1 MSTSLYNT
9 FGNEVKYRYNQGV
22 LTAYLENSTINFPLP
37 EASSEILAEIAVP
50 AGTPIDS
57 ATLEAVQSRLIRIG
71 FKRKNAN
78 AMASVLIA
86 VAEVQ
91 GISPMSY
98 FSMNENT
105 LQLTLDAYESV
116 NALRPKGNKIDLKQ
130 PKVNSSTPD
139 GKFIKP

>member
-1 MSTSLYNT
+1 MYNT
-9 FGNEVKYRYNQGV
+9 FGNEVHYKVIQDTLV
-22 LTAYLENSTINFPLP
+22 AYIDNASVKFPLP

-130 PKVNSSTPD
+130 PIVNSSTPD

>member
-57 ATLEAVQSRLIRIG
+57 ATLEAVQPR
-71 FKRKNAN
+71 A
-78 AMASVLIA
+78 
-86 VAEVQ
+86 
-91 GISPMSY
+91 P
-98 FSMNENT
+98 
-105 LQLTLDAYESV
+105 
-116 NALRPKGNKIDLKQ
+116 
-130 PKVNSSTPD
+130 
-139 GKFIKP
+139 GK

>member
-71 FKRKNAN
+71 FKRKNAT

-130 PKVNSSTPD
+130 PIVNSSTPD
-139 GKFIKP
+139 SKFIKP

>member
-1 MSTSLYNT
+1 MSASLYNT

-130 PKVNSSTPD
+130 PIVNSSTPD

>member
-130 PKVNSSTPD
+130 PIVNSSTPD
-139 GKFIKP
+139 SKFIKP